1 MNLENE
7 YGEERTKLVNTLKS
21 LKTKQSVCESEDE
34 MIEIYCKVLNK
45 SWLARGLVSL
55 DYEFF

>member
-21 LKTKQSVCESEDE
+21 LKTKQSVCEFEDE
-34 MIEIYCKVLNK
+34 IITIYCKVLNK
-45 SWLARGLVSL
+45 SWLAEVW
-55 DYEFF
+55 

>member
-7 YGEERTKLVNTLKS
+7 CGEERTKIVNTLKS
-21 LKTKQSVCESEDE
+21 LKIKQSVCEREDE
-34 MIEIYCKVLNK
+34 MIAIYCKVLVK
-45 SWLARGLVSL
+45 SCFGRGLVSL